1 MCAKSIQKCTKK
13 KISLLEKAT
22 ENSSNFI
29 NSEKYLQ
36 IVCKQMKNAREINI
50 SLKKISEKIV
60 KWKFNNFF
68 ITKIVRDI

>member
-36 IVCKQMKNAREINI
+36 IVCKQMKNARK
-50 SLKKISEKIV
+50 LLSENLTI
-60 KWKFNNFF
+60 FL
-68 ITKIVRDI
+68 